1 MRTGLITA
9 SILFLLIVPAAV
21 CAQAQAG
28 GGVTAAPTAVPASS
42 PAPQTSDS
50 APASDFSLIRTIGAL
65 GLVISLIVIG
75 FLAARKYAPQ
85 LFNRR
90 SEEPRMKVIETLPM
104 GDRRSIALVQVDDSS
119 FLVGNTASQIS
130 LLARLPWEFSLGTER
145 DINNPE
151 PAAPAASRDGSRKLH
166 QVEKKPAGLG
176 KPKPIPPD
184 VRAKMRQLREA
195 LEQ

>member
-1 MRTGLITA
+1 MRTGLMVA
-9 SILFLLIVPAAV
+9 FILFLLMTFVAV
-21 CAQAQAG
+21 AAQAQAG
-28 GGVTAAPTAVPASS
+28 GGATGSPTAAPASS
-42 PAPQTSDS
+42 QAAQPSDPP
-50 APASDFSLIRTIGAL
+50 PASDFSLIRTIGAL

-75 FLAARKYAPQ
+75 FWGTRKYAPQ
-85 LFNRR
+85 LFNRQ
-90 SEEPRMKVIETLPM
+90 SAEQRMKVVETLPM
-104 GDRRSIALVQVDDSS
+104 GDKRSISLVQVDDSW

-130 LLARLPWEFSLGTER
+130 LLARLPWEFSLGPER
-145 DINNPE
+145 EVNNTE
-151 PAAPAASRDGSRKLH
+151 PAAPAGSRDIFRKLH